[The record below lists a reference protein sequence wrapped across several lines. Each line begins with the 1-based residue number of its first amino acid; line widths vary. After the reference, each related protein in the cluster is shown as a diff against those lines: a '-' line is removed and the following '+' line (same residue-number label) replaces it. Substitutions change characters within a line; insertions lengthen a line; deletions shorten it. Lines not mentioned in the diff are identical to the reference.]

1 MKKES
6 TNVVYVIFIVICHLF
21 FRFSLINYKHFSAKT
36 EFIYVYVVFNVM
48 PGTGR
53 IIFRTMISPLRIQYL
68 VELARVHYC
77 RAAGMYRDMGTG
89 PLQYLW
95 KKQSFYYV
103 KYGSSV
109 IQMRNEGLCT
119 KSVRAI

>member
-6 TNVVYVIFIVICHLF
+6 TYVVNVIFTVICHLF
-21 FRFSLINYKHFSAKT
+21 RRFRLINYKHFSAKT
-36 EFIYVYVVFNVM
+36 EFIYVPNVVFNVM

-77 RAAGMYRDMGTG
+77 RAAGMCRYVGTS
-89 PLQYLW
+89 PRQFLW
-95 KKQSFYYV
+95 KLV
-103 KYGSSV
+103 P
-109 IQMRNEGLCT
+109 LHT
-119 KSVRAI
+119 A